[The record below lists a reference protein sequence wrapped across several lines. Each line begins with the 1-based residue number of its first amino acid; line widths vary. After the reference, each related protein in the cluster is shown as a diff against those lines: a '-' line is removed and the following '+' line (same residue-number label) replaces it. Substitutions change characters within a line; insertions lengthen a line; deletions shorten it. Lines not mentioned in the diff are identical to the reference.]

1 MVGKLLAPEIKN
13 LIDAR
18 DFGALRELFREWPSA
33 DVADVILDLPED
45 EQVIIFRVLPAALA
59 ADVFEYIGIEEQQK
73 LLRAM
78 AHEQVV
84 AILNEMSP
92 DDRTALL
99 EELPSAAARQLIR
112 LLTPEERRVATA
124 LLGYPED
131 SVGRLMTPDF
141 IQVKEDWTVQ
151 HVLDYVRQF
160 GRDSETLNFVYVVD
174 DRGKLI
180 DDVRMREF
188 LLRPLTAKVSEIRD
202 QSFVALNVGDLQQD
216 ALNVFRKY
224 DRAALPVVDS
234 NGVLVGIV
242 TADDMLDVA
251 EKEATED
258 IQKFGGMEAL
268 EEPYM
273 RIPVWRMVR
282 KRAGWLVILFLGE
295 MLTATAMANYQE
307 ELAKALVLA
316 LFLPLIISSGGNSG
330 SQASTLMIR
339 AMALGE
345 VNLRDWWRVMGREV
359 QAGLSL
365 GVILGAIGIMRVGAW
380 AIIGE
385 QYFHQQPYGAH
396 WPLVAFTV
404 GIALVGVVLWGTLSG
419 SMLPF
424 LLRRVG
430 ADPATSSA
438 PFVAT
443 LVDVTGLIIYF
454 SIAMVIMRGAM
465 L

>member
-1 MVGKLLAPEIKN
+1 MVGKILEPEIRSV
-13 LIDAR
+13 IDAR
-18 DFGALRELFREWPSA
+18 DFTALREIFREWPPA
-33 DVADVILDLPED
+33 DVAEVILDLPED
-45 EQVIIFRVLPAALA
+45 EQVIIFRVLPHALA
-59 ADVFEYIGIEEQQK
+59 ADVFEYLDVDAQQK

-84 AILNEMSP
+84 GILNEMAP

-99 EELPSAAARQLIR
+99 EELPSAAARQLIQ

-141 IQVKEDWTVQ
+141 IAVHEDWTVQ
-151 HVLDYVRQF
+151 QVLDYVREH

-202 QSFVALNVGDLQQD
+202 QTFGALNVTDSQQD
-216 ALNVFRKY
+216 ALNVFRRY
-224 DRAALPVVDS
+224 DRAALPVLDS
-234 NGVLVGIV
+234 SGVLVGIV
-242 TADDMLDVA
+242 TSDDMLDVA

-268 EEPYM
+268 DEPYM

-316 LFLPLIISSGGNSG
+316 LFLPLIVSSGGNSG

-345 VNLRDWWRVMGREV
+345 VTLRDWWKVMGREV

-365 GVILGAIGIMRVGAW
+365 GAILGAIGVVRVGAW

-385 QYFHQQPYGAH
+385 QYFHRQPYGPH
-396 WPLVAFTV
+396 WPLVAVTV

-454 SIAMVIMRGAM
+454 SIALVIMRGVM

>member
-1 MVGKLLAPEIKN
+1 MIE
-13 LIDAR
+13 AR
-18 DFGALRELFREWPSA
+18 DFAALREVFREWAPA
-33 DVADVILDLPED
+33 DLAEVIVDLPED
-45 EQVIIFRVLPAALA
+45 EQVIIFRVLPHDLA
-59 ADVFEYIGIEEQQK
+59 ADVFEYLDFDAQQT

-84 AILNEMSP
+84 AILNEMAP

-112 LLTPEERRVATA
+112 SLTPEERRVATA

-141 IQVKEDWTVQ
+141 IAVREDWTIQ
-151 HVLDYVRQF
+151 QVLDYIREHGQ
-160 GRDSETLNFVYVVD
+160 DSETLNVIYVVD

-180 DDVRMREF
+180 DDIRMREF
-188 LLRPLTAKVSEIRD
+188 LLKPLTSPVRD
-202 QSFVALNVGDLQQD
+202 LMEKTFITLNVTDSQRD
-216 ALNVFRKY
+216 ALNIFRKY
-224 DRAALPVVDS
+224 DRTVLPVIDS
-234 NGVLVGIV
+234 TGVLLGIV
-242 TADDMLDVA
+242 TVDDMLDVA

-273 RIPVWRMVR
+273 RIPLWRMVR
-282 KRAGWLVILFLGE
+282 KRAGWLIILFLGE

-316 LFLPLIISSGGNSG
+316 LFLPLIVSSGGNSG

-345 VNLRDWWRVMGREV
+345 VTLRDWWRVMGREI
-359 QAGLSL
+359 QAGLAL
-365 GVILGAIGIMRVGAW
+365 GAILGAIGVLRVGAW

-385 QYFHQQPYGAH
+385 QYLHRQPYGPH
-396 WPLVAFTV
+396 WPLVAMTV
-404 GIALVGVVLWGTLSG
+404 GIALVGVVIWGTLSG

-424 LLRRVG
+424 LLRRIG

-454 SIAMVIMRGAM
+454 SIALVIMRGVM

>member
-1 MVGKLLAPEIKN
+1 MVGKLLEPEIRSM
-13 LIDAR
+13 IEAR
-18 DFGALRELFREWPSA
+18 DFVALREVFREWAPA
-33 DVADVILDLPED
+33 DVAEVIVDLPED
-45 EQVIIFRVLPAALA
+45 EQVIIFRVLPHDLA
-59 ADVFEYIGIEEQQK
+59 ADVFEYLDFDAQQT

-84 AILNEMSP
+84 AILNEMAP
-92 DDRTALL
+92 DDRTARL

-112 LLTPEERRVATA
+112 SLTPEERRVATA

-141 IQVKEDWTVQ
+141 IAVREDWTIQ
-151 HVLDYVRQF
+151 QVLDYIREHGQ
-160 GRDSETLNFVYVVD
+160 DSETLNVIYVVD

-180 DDVRMREF
+180 DDIRMREF
-188 LLRPLTAKVSEIRD
+188 LLKPLTSPVRD
-202 QSFVALNVGDLQQD
+202 LMEKTFITLNVTDSQRD
-216 ALNVFRKY
+216 ALNIFRKY
-224 DRAALPVVDS
+224 DRTVLPVIDS
-234 NGVLVGIV
+234 TGVLLGIV
-242 TADDMLDVA
+242 TVDDMLDVA
-251 EKEATED
+251 EQEATEEF
-258 IQKFGGMEAL
+258 QKFGGMEAL

-273 RIPVWRMVR
+273 RIPLWRMVR
-282 KRAGWLVILFLGE
+282 KRAGWLIILFLGE

-316 LFLPLIISSGGNSG
+316 LFLPLIVSSGGNSG

-345 VNLRDWWRVMGREV
+345 VTLRDWWRVMGREI
-359 QAGLSL
+359 QAGLAL
-365 GVILGAIGIMRVGAW
+365 GAILGAIGVLRVGAW

-385 QYFHQQPYGAH
+385 QYLHRQPYGPH
-396 WPLVAFTV
+396 WPLVAMTV
-404 GIALVGVVLWGTLSG
+404 GIALVGVVIWGTLSG

-424 LLRRVG
+424 LLRRIG

-454 SIAMVIMRGAM
+454 SIALVIMRGVM

>member
-1 MVGKLLAPEIKN
+1 VVGKILEPEIKSM
-13 LIDAR
+13 IEAR
-18 DFGALRELFREWPSA
+18 DFAALREVFREWPPA
-33 DVADVILDLPED
+33 DVAEVILDLPED
-45 EQVIIFRVLPAALA
+45 EQVIIFRVLPHDLA
-59 ADVFEYIGIEEQQK
+59 ADVFEYLDLDAQQK

-84 AILNEMSP
+84 GILNEMAP

-112 LLTPEERRVATA
+112 LLTPEERRIATA

-141 IQVKEDWTVQ
+141 IAVHEDWTVQ
-151 HVLDYVRQF
+151 QVLDYVREH

-188 LLRPLTAKVSEIRD
+188 LLRPLTAKVTDIRD
-202 QSFVALNVGDLQQD
+202 QTFGALNVTDSQQD

-251 EKEATED
+251 EEEATED

-273 RIPVWRMVR
+273 RIPLWRMVR
-282 KRAGWLVILFLGE
+282 KRAGWLIILFLGE

-316 LFLPLIISSGGNSG
+316 LFLPLIVSSGGNSG

-345 VNLRDWWRVMGREV
+345 VTLRDWWRVMGREI
-359 QAGLSL
+359 QAGLAL
-365 GVILGAIGIMRVGAW
+365 GAILGAIGVLRVGAW

-385 QYFHQQPYGAH
+385 QYLHRQPYGAH
-396 WPLVAFTV
+396 WPLVAITV

-424 LLRRVG
+424 LLRRIG

-443 LVDVTGLIIYF
+443 LVDVTGLIIYY
-454 SIAMVIMRGAM
+454 SIALVIMRGVM

>member
-1 MVGKLLAPEIKN
+1 MVGKILEPEIRS

-18 DFGALRELFREWPSA
+18 NFGALREVFREWPPA
-33 DVADVILDLPED
+33 DVAEVILDMPED
-45 EQVIIFRVLPAALA
+45 EQVIIFRVLPHALA
-59 ADVFEYIGIEEQQK
+59 ADVFEYLDLDAQQK

-84 AILNEMSP
+84 GILNEMSP

-99 EELPSAAARQLIR
+99 EELPSAAARQLIK
-112 LLTPEERRVATA
+112 LLTPEERQIAQA
-124 LLGYPED
+124 LLGYPEG

-141 IQVKEDWTVQ
+141 IAVREDWSVQ
-151 HVLDYVRQF
+151 HVLDYVREY

-174 DRGKLI
+174 ERGHLI
-180 DDVRMREF
+180 DDVRIRGF

-202 QSFVALNVGDLQQD
+202 QSFVALKVNDSQEE

-242 TADDMLDVA
+242 TSDDMLDVA
-251 EKEATED
+251 EEEATED

-268 EEPYM
+268 DEPYM
-273 RIPVWRMVR
+273 RIPLWRMIR

-295 MLTATAMANYQE
+295 MLTATAMANYQA

-345 VNLRDWWRVMGREV
+345 VTLRDWWRVMSREM

-365 GVILGAIGIMRVGAW
+365 GAILGAIGVVRVGAW
-380 AIIGE
+380 AIVGE
-385 QYFHQQPYGAH
+385 QYFHRQPYGPH
-396 WPLVAFTV
+396 WPLVALTV

-424 LLRRVG
+424 ILRRVG
-430 ADPATSSA
+430 ADPAASSA

-454 SIAMVIMRGAM
+454 SIALLIMRGAM

>member
-1 MVGKLLAPEIKN
+1 MIE
-13 LIDAR
+13 AR
-18 DFGALRELFREWPSA
+18 NFAALRELFREWPPA
-33 DVADVILDLPED
+33 DVAEVILDMPED
-45 EQVIIFRVLPAALA
+45 EQVIIFRVLPHDLA
-59 ADVFEYIGIEEQQK
+59 ADVFEYLDFDAQQK

-84 AILNEMSP
+84 GILNEMAP

-112 LLTPEERRVATA
+112 LLTPEERRIATA

-141 IQVKEDWTVQ
+141 IAVREDWTVQ
-151 HVLDYVRQF
+151 QVLDYIREH

-202 QSFVALNVGDLQQD
+202 QTFGALNVTDSQQD

-251 EKEATED
+251 EEEATED

-268 EEPYM
+268 DEPYM
-273 RIPVWRMVR
+273 RIPLWRMVR

-316 LFLPLIISSGGNSG
+316 LFLPLIVSSGGNSG

-345 VNLRDWWRVMGREV
+345 VTLRDWWRVMGREV

-365 GVILGAIGIMRVGAW
+365 GVILGVIGVVRVAAW
-380 AIIGE
+380 AIVGE
-385 QYFHQQPYGAH
+385 QYFHRQPYGPH
-396 WPLVAFTV
+396 WPLVAITV

-454 SIAMVIMRGAM
+454 SIALVIMRGAM

>member
-1 MVGKLLAPEIKN
+1 MVGKILEPEIRS
-13 LIDAR
+13 IIEAR
-18 DFGALRELFREWPSA
+18 DFGALREVFREWPPA
-33 DVADVILDLPED
+33 DVAEVILDLPEND
-45 EQVIIFRVLPAALA
+45 QVIIFRVLPHALA
-59 ADVFEYIGIEEQQK
+59 ADVFEYLDFDAQQQ

-78 AHEQVV
+78 AHEQVG

-99 EELPSAAARQLIR
+99 EEMPSAAARQLIR

-141 IQVKEDWTVQ
+141 IAVKEDWTVQ
-151 HVLDYVRQF
+151 QVLDYVREHGQ
-160 GRDSETLNFVYVVD
+160 DSETLNVIYVVD

-180 DDVRMREF
+180 DDIRMREF
-188 LLRPLTAKVSEIRD
+188 LLKPLTSSVRD
-202 QSFVALNVGDLQQD
+202 LMQKTFVALNVTDSQQD

-224 DRAALPVVDS
+224 DRTALPVVDS
-234 NGVLVGIV
+234 SNVLVGIV
-242 TADDMLDVA
+242 TIDDMLDVA
-251 EKEATED
+251 EQEATED

-268 EEPYM
+268 DEPYM
-273 RIPVWRMVR
+273 RIPLWRMVR

-295 MLTATAMANYQE
+295 MLTATAMASYQE

-316 LFLPLIISSGGNSG
+316 LFLPLIVSSGGNSG

-345 VNLRDWWRVMGREV
+345 VSLRDWWRVMSREV
-359 QAGLSL
+359 RAGLSL
-365 GVILGAIGIMRVGAW
+365 GAILGAIGVLRVGAW

-385 QYFHQQPYGAH
+385 QYFHRQPYGPH

-424 LLRRVG
+424 LLRSVG

-454 SIAMVIMRGAM
+454 SIALVIMRGVM

>member
-1 MVGKLLAPEIKN
+1 MVGKLLEPEIRGM
-13 LIDAR
+13 IEAR
-18 DFGALRELFREWPSA
+18 DFAALREVFREWAPA
-33 DVADVILDLPED
+33 DLAEVIVDLPED
-45 EQVIIFRVLPAALA
+45 EQVIIFRVLPHDLA
-59 ADVFEYIGIEEQQK
+59 ADVFEYLDFDAQQT

-84 AILNEMSP
+84 AILNEMAP

-112 LLTPEERRVATA
+112 SLTPEERRVATA

-141 IQVKEDWTVQ
+141 IAVREDWTIQ
-151 HVLDYVRQF
+151 QVLDYIREHGQ
-160 GRDSETLNFVYVVD
+160 DSETLNVIYVVD

-180 DDVRMREF
+180 DDIRMREF
-188 LLRPLTAKVSEIRD
+188 LLKPLTSPVRD
-202 QSFVALNVGDLQQD
+202 LMEKTFITLNVTDSQRD
-216 ALNVFRKY
+216 ALNIFRKY
-224 DRAALPVVDS
+224 DRTVLPVIDS
-234 NGVLVGIV
+234 TGVLLGIV
-242 TADDMLDVA
+242 TVDDMLDVA

-273 RIPVWRMVR
+273 RIPLWRMVR
-282 KRAGWLVILFLGE
+282 KRAGWLIILFLGE

-316 LFLPLIISSGGNSG
+316 LFLPLIVSSGGNSG

-345 VNLRDWWRVMGREV
+345 VTLRDWWRVMGREI
-359 QAGLSL
+359 QAGLAL
-365 GVILGAIGIMRVGAW
+365 GAILGAIGVLRVGAW

-385 QYFHQQPYGAH
+385 QYLHRQPYGPH
-396 WPLVAFTV
+396 WPLVAMTV
-404 GIALVGVVLWGTLSG
+404 GIALVGVVIWGTLSG
-419 SMLPF
+419 SMVPF
-424 LLRRVG
+424 LLRRIG

-454 SIAMVIMRGAM
+454 SIALVIMRGVM